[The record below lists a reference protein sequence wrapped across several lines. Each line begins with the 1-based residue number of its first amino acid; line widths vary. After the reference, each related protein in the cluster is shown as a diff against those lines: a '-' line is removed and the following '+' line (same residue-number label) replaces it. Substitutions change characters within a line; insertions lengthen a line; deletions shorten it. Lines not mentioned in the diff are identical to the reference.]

1 MNKKKFNETYSFLY
15 PDGKST
21 NFCNRIFSV
30 FDKQNCNEI
39 EFTDFMIALSL
50 TKPGD
55 PEKKLNNAFYVY
67 DLDKNGLIDK
77 HEMIKLVHSIVELM
91 DSDDLDIADR
101 VNEIMKKLDI
111 DGDTFLSR
119 EEFIK
124 GCLQNEDIKKFLIP
138 LD

>member
-1 MNKKKFNETYSFLY
+1 
-15 PDGKST
+15 
-21 NFCNRIFSV
+21 V